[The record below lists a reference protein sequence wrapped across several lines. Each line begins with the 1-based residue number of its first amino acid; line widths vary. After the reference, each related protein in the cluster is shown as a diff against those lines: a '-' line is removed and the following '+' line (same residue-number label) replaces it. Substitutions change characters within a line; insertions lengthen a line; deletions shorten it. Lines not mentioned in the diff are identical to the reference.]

1 MHNRSIKNSILNN
14 NPKNVLFTSPTGFL
28 ADGGEASRKANSR
41 ASCSSPWWMLWV
53 QLKVPILIFSF

>member
-14 NPKNVLFTSPTGFL
+14 NPKNVLFTSPRGFL

-41 ASCSSPWWMLWV
+41 AS
-53 QLKVPILIFSF
+53 